1 MTDKEKIELVSRYLC
16 YVDSYIYKDMINV
29 QNSVI
34 RSPNT
39 QPEDILKL
47 YKARTRYEAFKEF
60 SSDLE
65 KILYEGYVKK

>member
-1 MTDKEKIELVSRYLC
+1 MTDKEKIELVLRYLC
-16 YVDSYIYKDMINV
+16 YVDSYIYRDMTTI

-39 QPEDILKL
+39 RPEDILRV
-47 YKARTRYEAFKEF
+47 YKARIRYEAFKEF

-65 KILYEGYVKK
+65 KILYEGYGKK

>member
-1 MTDKEKIELVSRYLC
+1 MTDKEKIDLVLRYLC
-16 YVDSYIYKDMINV
+16 YVDSYIYHDMTAI

-39 QPEDILKL
+39 RPEDILRV
-47 YKARTRYEAFKEF
+47 YKARIRYEAFREF

-65 KILYEGYVKK
+65 KILYEGYGKK